1 MVNVSWDQGLFL
13 KTSSPKYTRSVDEA
27 LKDLYQKLRPGD
39 PPTTAS
45 VRQMIKRLFFDEAR
59 FSLSRVGR
67 YKIQQK
73 LNVKSTS
80 LTLEV
85 DVVEAI
91 RYMIMI
97 RNGEGTLDDIDHL
110 GSRRIRTVGELLE
123 GHYRV
128 GLARIQ
134 RLVKDV

>member
-1 MVNVSWDQGLFL
+1 
-13 KTSSPKYTRSVDEA
+13 
-27 LKDLYQKLRPGD
+27 
-39 PPTTAS
+39 
-45 VRQMIKRLFFDEAR
+45 MIKIIFRRSQFG
-59 FSLSRVGR
+59 LSRVGR

-73 LNVKSTS
+73 LNVQSES

-85 DVVEAI
+85 DDVIEAI
-91 RYMIMI
+91 RYMISI

-123 GHYRV
+123 GQCRV

-134 RLVKDV
+134 RLVKERMTIFDTTVDRISSQKLINPKALSAVIKDFLEEVNFLNLWIKQIHYQS